1 MSNALSSF
9 GHLLK
14 IGDGAGTEV
23 CTTIAEV
30 LDVNGPDLSLDTEE
44 VTSQTSANGYDEH
57 IGTILRGGE
66 VTLDIN
72 YIPTDGTHDESTGLI
87 SVMQT
92 KTKNN
97 FQLVMTDSGTTTW
110 DFAALVTKF
119 SPTAPV
125 VGALRA
131 SVTMKISGKP
141 VLS

>member
-1 MSNALSSF
+1 MSNDISSL

-14 IGDGAGTEV
+14 IGDSARTEG

-92 KTKNN
+92 KAKNN
-97 FQLVMTDSGTTTW
+97 FQLVMTDPGTTTW
-110 DFAALVTKF
+110 DFDALVTKF
-119 SPTAPV
+119 
-125 VGALRA
+125 
-131 SVTMKISGKP
+131 
-141 VLS
+141 

>member
-1 MSNALSSF
+1 MSDALSSF

-23 CTTIAEV
+23 FTTIAQV

-92 KTKNN
+92 KAVNN
-97 FQLVMTDSGTTTW
+97 FELVMTDSGTTTW
-110 DFAALVTKF
+110 SFAALVTKF

-125 VGALRA
+125 AGALRA

-141 VLS
+141 ILA